1 MDSRY
6 IDLKLL
12 YRESTQI
19 LALKTSFAD
28 EIREVKRERDSLEQ
42 QLEIEKT
49 ALTAEKKK
57 TSALQEQVKERDRKL
72 IQATSGA
79 GESHTSTPRSSPTPS
94 LSRLS
99 MTGSL
104 NESFSGSQ
112 WGVSCCGNGLLSVY
126 VLIFVFCVCIA
137 IIWLHLCLFLCVRH
151 IYFFSFQMYCC
162 FFFSF
167 LTLYLLISLLL
178 FLSFILSFFLIHLF
192 VFSLSLS
199 LVIESVSDEDYLH
212 IKDCL

>member
-1 MDSRY
+1 MREDWINSTTFT
-6 IDLKLL
+6 DLRLL
-12 YRESTQI
+12 YRESTQVQ
-19 LALKTSFAD
+19 ALKTSFAD

-57 TSALQEQVKERDRKL
+57 TLALQEQVKERDRKL
-72 IQATSGA
+72 IQAASGA

-112 WGVSCCGNGLLSVY
+112 WGVGCCKSGDIFVLSFLLVILHMYCRCLPASLSNHISLFVVVVVVVCCCLY
-126 VLIFVFCVCIA
+126 FYFLIFY
-137 IIWLHLCLFLCVRH
+137 LLNSSS
-151 IYFFSFQMYCC
+151 FSF
-162 FFFSF
+162 FHSFHFSVIFSF
-167 LTLYLLISLLL
+167 S
-178 FLSFILSFFLIHLF
+178 
-192 VFSLSLS
+192 
-199 LVIESVSDEDYLH
+199 
-212 IKDCL
+212 

>member
-1 MDSRY
+1 MVYCTRGYWLSSSFF
-6 IDLKLL
+6 IDLSLL
-12 YRESTQI
+12 HRENTQI

-72 IQATSGA
+72 IQAASGA
-79 GESHTSTPRSSPTPS
+79 GESRTSTPRSSPTPS

-112 WGVSCCGNGLLSVY
+112 WGVGRGGGKDSLCSCVAVC
-126 VLIFVFCVCIA
+126 FV
-137 IIWLHLCLFLCVRH
+137 LFLPV
-151 IYFFSFQMYCC
+151 FC

-167 LTLYLLISLLL
+167 S
-178 FLSFILSFFLIHLF
+178 FLI
-192 VFSLSLS
+192 
-199 LVIESVSDEDYLH
+199 LVV
-212 IKDCL
+212 